1 MASIGRTWWGKE
13 FIEAMQEF
21 AEPGRL
27 QRGRSYSSDHR
38 IMKFD
43 INSNG
48 RISATVRGNVNP
60 YFGVYKEPHYQVSVE
75 LTPIP
80 SEEWPKIIQHLSSKA
95 GSVAKLLLNEVP
107 DGIEDSFTWLDYSLL
122 PTGFDDFQSKCSCPD
137 WSRPCKHIAG
147 VCYRLSQ
154 LLDRDPFLL
163 FELRGLS
170 RDDFRAELLKY
181 PLGKALAS
189 ELGAQYEVQ
198 PQPDKSLFS
207 RPQLQAVA
215 EKEVAES
222 DAIADNL
229 DPRAFWQGTA
239 RTPKSQEPDSPA
251 VIPAILIKKQ
261 GDYPPFWDK
270 DKSFIKV
277 MEELYCRVR
286 QQNKDL
292 F

>member
-1 MASIGRTWWGKE
+1 MAKIGRTWWGKE

-27 QRGRSYSSDHR
+27 QRGRSYASDHR
-38 IMKFD
+38 ILKFS
-43 INSNG
+43 INHG
-48 RISATVRGNVNP
+48 QISATVRGNVNP
-60 YFGVYKEPHYQVSVE
+60 YFGVYKEPKYRVSVE

-80 SEEWPKIIQHLSSKA
+80 REDWPDIIRHLSSKA

-122 PTGFDDFQSKCSCPD
+122 PTGFDDFQSQCSCPD

-170 RDDFRAELLKY
+170 RENLKAELLKS

-189 ELGAQYEVQ
+189 ELGTEYDVQ
-198 PQPDKSLFS
+198 PQPVESLFF
-207 RPQLQAVA
+207 RPTMRAVI
-215 EKEVAES
+215 EGDIEPKQ
-222 DAIADNL
+222 
-229 DPRAFWQGTA
+229 FWQGEK
-239 RTPKSQEPDSPA
+239 RIPKTQEPDEPA
-251 VIPAILIKKQ
+251 VIPAILVKKQ

-270 DKSFIKV
+270 DKSFIEV

-286 QQNKDL
+286 QKNKGL

>member
-1 MASIGRTWWGKE
+1 MASIGRTWWGQE

-38 IMKFD
+38 ILKFD
-43 INSNG
+43 IHNG

-60 YFGVYKEPHYQVSVE
+60 YFGVYKEPKYRVSVE

-80 SEEWPKIIQHLSSKA
+80 AEEWPKIVRHLSSKA

-107 DGIEDSFTWLDYSLL
+107 DSIEESFTWLDYSLL
-122 PTGFDDFQSKCSCPD
+122 PTGFHDFQSNCSCPD

-154 LLDRDPFLL
+154 HLDRDPFLL

-170 RDDFRAELLKY
+170 REDFREELLKF

-189 ELGAQYEVQ
+189 ELGAQYDVR
-198 PQPDKSLFS
+198 PQPVESLFS
-207 RPQLQAVA
+207 RPTLQAVTEA
-215 EKEVAES
+215 
-222 DAIADNL
+222 DAIAGNL
-229 DPRAFWQGTA
+229 DPKQFWQGTT
-239 RTPKSQEPDSPA
+239 RIPKAQESDAPA
-251 VIPAILIKKQ
+251 VIPAILVKKQ

-286 QQNKDL
+286 AKSKGL